1 MKMAAFFATSGAM
14 LSIMVFVAILAGVIV
29 FLIMRRRKS
38 AREEDELNRLQN
50 VRSLILSKVQPVKHL
65 STVRMDFISKFPFKD
80 ARKVFGH
87 EIPGTSINF
96 NLRYSGTLV
105 CGCDLDKVQIA
116 RSFHNGNHLQIT
128 FPNSQILDI
137 YPHNDSFEF
146 VDKDGGI
153 FAKGIEVEKLNRE
166 VALDVERV
174 KQEYIAKGVLLQS
187 NENIQKLFRSYIEP
201 LGVVPEI
208 SFEELGNTNRPR
220 LTGG

>member
-1 MKMAAFFATSGAM
+1 MNAFLASSGAVLSVM
-14 LSIMVFVAILAGVIV
+14 LFVAILAGVIV
-29 FLIMRRRKS
+29 FLLMRRKS
-38 AREEDELNRLQN
+38 AREEEELNRLQN
-50 VRSLILSKVQPVKHL
+50 VRSLILTKVQHVKHL
-65 STVRMDFISKFPFKD
+65 STIRMDFISKFPFKD

-116 RSFHNGNHLQIT
+116 RGFHNGNHLRIT

-137 YPHNDSFEF
+137 YPHTDSFEF

-174 KQEYIAKGVLLQS
+174 KQDYIAKGILLQS
-187 NENIQKLFRSYIEP
+187 NANIQQLFRSYIEP

>member
-1 MKMAAFFATSGAM
+1 MNAFLASSGAVLSVM
-14 LSIMVFVAILAGVIV
+14 LFVAILAGVIV
-29 FLIMRRRKS
+29 FLLMRRKS
-38 AREEDELNRLQN
+38 AREEEELNRLQN
-50 VRSLILSKVQPVKHL
+50 IRSLILTKVQHVKHL
-65 STVRMDFISKFPFKD
+65 STIRMDFISKFPFKD
-80 ARKVFGH
+80 ARKVFGR

-116 RSFHNGNHLQIT
+116 CGFHNGNHLRIT

-137 YPHNDSFEF
+137 YPHTDSFEF

-174 KQEYIAKGVLLQS
+174 KQDYIAKGILLQS
-187 NENIQKLFRSYIEP
+187 NANIQQLFRSYIEP